1 MKEYDVVISTKG
13 QFVLPKEIREKFK
26 LSTGSKIKVLVDG
39 EQITL
44 RLRTVADELQDLI
57 FTDIAKTG
65 KKISGEIVK
74 EYQVKLNQ
82 AIDKIVAEADQEY
95 GNKEYV
101 SLNDLRE

>member
-13 QFVLPKEIREKFK
+13 QFVLPKEIRENFK
-26 LSTGSKIKVLVDG
+26 LSTGSKMKILVDG

-44 RLRTVADELQDLI
+44 RPRTVADELQDLI
-57 FTDIAKTG
+57 LADIMKNQKQVT
-65 KKISGEIVK
+65 EETVK

-95 GNKEYV
+95 GRKEYV
-101 SLNDLRE
+101 SLADLKG